1 MNAIERF
8 AAIAAI
14 AAIAAG
20 LAPAAQAAY
29 TIPKFRVNQYYDSN
43 AVLQRG
49 VTLPISGAAIQ
60 GRTVTVTF
68 AGRTLSTT
76 ADLDSPYASDG
87 EARWRVEFPA
97 MEAGG
102 PYTLTAT
109 DGTTTLTATNILVG
123 EVWLASGQ
131 SNAYYPIERFADS
144 AAWLQDADYPTIRF
158 IEATENHFE
167 WQLNQNAWQVA
178 SSATTGKCSAMGFFF
193 AKELQGK
200 LGVPVGIVTAAVDGS
215 LIDEWL
221 PGCTSAKDHYTKM
234 ILNSLEPVPPL
245 PVRGVLWYQGE
256 SDGMFGFGYNYRF
269 KLQSLVRN
277 WRALWNDADMPFL
290 VAQLPFFGAY
300 GQWCDVR
307 DSQNWVGRQE
317 QGVHVVPTLDIGD
330 LADIHP
336 PKKPELGRRLSEF
349 ARKYVYGESGLYPEG
364 PVYLRSEANPD
375 NASEILVHF
384 DAHTA
389 ITSGDGQALRG
400 FQVGGDY
407 YGTTKFFD
415 GTVRI
420 VDADTLAVSCPTF
433 PEPLAVRYG
442 FANTD
447 PVNFF
452 DAEGNAAGAFRTD
465 SFKLQSQSEDVH
477 EHGWRLTA
485 SGDTLTATCT
495 NANCTAGTPT
505 FSIGGETAKAYD
517 GTPLAATLV
526 GTDFAALTSSSLG
539 MLEYY
544 RGSTKLPG
552 PPVEPGTYE
561 ARVEVDH
568 QNTIYVLRRTLTI
581 TAPRPRVVFC
591 ID

>member
-8 AAIAAI
+8 AAI

-49 VTLPISGAAIQ
+49 VTLPISGAAVQ

-68 AGRTLSTT
+68 AGRTLSAT
-76 ADLDSPYASDG
+76 ADLESPYASDG

-131 SNAYYPIERFADS
+131 SNAYYPIERFADA

-178 SSATTGKCSAMGFFF
+178 SSATAGKCSAMGFFF

-290 VAQLPFFGAY
+290 VAQLPFYGAY

-389 ITSGDGQALRG
+389 ITSGDGQPLRG

-420 VDADTLAVSCPTF
+420 VDADTLAVSCATF
-433 PEPLAVRYG
+433 ANPLAVRYG

-452 DAEGNAAGAFRTD
+452 DAEGNAARHADRD
-465 SFKLQSQSEDVH
+465 LHERELHRRHADVLH
-477 EHGWRLTA
+477 RRRDGQGLRRHAARGDARRDRLRRA
-485 SGDTLTATCT
+485 HV
-495 NANCTAGTPT
+495 
-505 FSIGGETAKAYD
+505 
-517 GTPLAATLV
+517 LV
-526 GTDFAALTSSSLG
+526 ARHA
-539 MLEYY
+539 
-544 RGSTKLPG
+544 RVLPG
-552 PPVEPGTYE
+552 IDE
-561 ARVEVDH
+561 
-568 QNTIYVLRRTLTI
+568 
-581 TAPRPRVVFC
+581 APRPAGRARHVRGPGGGGPPEHDLRPQADAHDHRAAAPRGVLHRLRPEATRKR
-591 ID
+591 